1 MQSKLIAKRPSLKL
15 LSHKQIKT
23 TLYIKSQTPYVS
35 ALKRINKL
43 MSQLQRH
50 GAKYVTVLGMGKAS
64 EKTLAVACHFQEE
77 KGKKV
82 EVLTQSVDVLD
93 EILKCDSVTQSI
105 EEHNSDA
112 EDVDREVELQKRTV
126 SGVEVRIFA

>member
-1 MQSKLIAKRPSLKL
+1 MQSKLVTKHPSLKL

-23 TLYIKSQTPYVS
+23 TFYLKTQTPYVS

-50 GAKYVTVLGMGKAS
+50 GSKYVTVLGMGKAS
-64 EKTLAVACHFQEE
+64 EKTLAVACYFQEE

-82 EVLTQSVDVLD
+82 EVLTQSIDVLD
-93 EILKCDSVTQSI
+93 EIVKSDPVT
-105 EEHNSDA
+105 
-112 EDVDREVELQKRTV
+112 EDIDEQDDGTQDGDREVELQKRTI
-126 SGVEVRIFA
+126 SGVEVRIYA

>member
-1 MQSKLIAKRPSLKL
+1 MQSKLVTKHPSLKL

-23 TLYIKSQTPYVS
+23 TFYLKTQTPYVS

-50 GAKYVTVLGMGKAS
+50 GSEYVTVLGMGKAS
-64 EKTLAVACHFQEE
+64 EKTLAVACYFQEE

-93 EILKCDSVTQSI
+93 EIVKSDPVT
-105 EEHNSDA
+105 
-112 EDVDREVELQKRTV
+112 EDIDEQDDGTQDGDREVELQKRTI